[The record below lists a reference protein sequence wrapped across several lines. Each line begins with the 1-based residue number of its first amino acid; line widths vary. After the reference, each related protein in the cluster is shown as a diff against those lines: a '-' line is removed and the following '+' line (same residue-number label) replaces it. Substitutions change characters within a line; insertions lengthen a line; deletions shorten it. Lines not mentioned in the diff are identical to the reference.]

1 MRCQKDGCDGEIA
14 EDGYCDTCF
23 LKPRT
28 DRGRQPTTNRPAS
41 QPAAQPAGA
50 STTPTGP
57 TTGPATGPATGP
69 TSPSGF
75 SARTG
80 SVGTGRSSSRTRRG
94 NLGAGMVDVPP
105 VPYRDPASLLLPAE
119 KRELPESRRFCG
131 NPKCGLPVGQ
141 AKGDRPGLTEG
152 TCPKCGHAYS
162 FKPKLVAG
170 DLVGEQYEVVGCL
183 ARGGVGWIYLAQ
195 DRALDGKPRVLKGL
209 LDSGDASAMAAA
221 IAERRFLIEVE
232 HPNIVDIVNFKQHG
246 ESSYIVM
253 EYVGGQSLK
262 DLRQSGLEGQWPSG
276 PIPLQVAI
284 AYILDILP
292 AFTYLHERGLLFC
305 DFKPDNV
312 MTYEKQV
319 KLIDLGAVCR
329 MDDQT
334 SDLWGTT
341 GYQAPEVPVS
351 GPSVSSDLYTVAR
364 SLAWLSFEF
373 HGYQDPRRHATSLPL
388 PAEVAIFQ
396 KYPAFYWFLAR
407 ATDLDPAARFSSAD
421 EMADELT
428 GVLRQVRAID
438 GETPDPAPSQ
448 LFTPEVLL
456 DAERP
461 DWRNL
466 PLPNVDPLDPGATLL
481 ASLATLALSQ
491 PDQVMATLETAE
503 ESPEVIFRRVRAHL
517 EAGDLDHAADLLA
530 RADATDWRTLWWRGI
545 ERLAAGDP
553 AAASAPFTAVFQR
566 LPGEL
571 APQLAWAVAAESAGD
586 SDEAAAATY
595 DLVTRVD
602 PGYAGA
608 AFGLSR
614 TRRRAGDR
622 EGAAEALTRIP
633 SNSIWSTPGEVLRCQ
648 VLFDPQRGQPP
659 GRDDLVAASG
669 VFGQLRADASVRASV
684 RRQLLEAALQL
695 LAREP
700 DAADPAVEV
709 AGAPLE
715 ARELRTAL
723 EQTYRSMAKLAPT
736 APERVALIDRA
747 NEARPRTLV

>member
-1 MRCQKDGCDGEIA
+1 MRCQLNGCDGEIA
-14 EDGYCDTCF
+14 EDGYCGTCS
-23 LKPRT
+23 LKPRVE
-28 DRGRQPTTNRPAS
+28 RGSRPTNQPAS
-41 QPAAQPAGA
+41 QPPGE
-50 STTPTGP
+50 PVTGP
-57 TTGPATGPATGP
+57 TTGPATGP

-75 SARTG
+75 TARTG

-105 VPYRDPASLLLPAE
+105 VPYRDPASLVLPPE
-119 KRELPESRRFCG
+119 KCQVPESRRFGVCG
-131 NPKCGLPVGQ
+131 HPVGR
-141 AKGDRPGLTEG
+141 AKGSHPGRTEG
-152 TCPKCGHAYS
+152 LCPTCQAPYS
-162 FKPKLVAG
+162 FTPKLVAG

-183 ARGGVGWIYLAQ
+183 AHGGVGWIYLAQ

-209 LDSGDASAMAAA
+209 LDSRDASAMAAA
-221 IAERRFLIEVE
+221 IAERGFLIEVE
-232 HPNIVDIVNFKQHG
+232 HPNIVDIVNFKEHG

-262 DLRQSGLEGQWPSG
+262 DLRRDGLEGQWPSG
-276 PIPLQVAI
+276 PIPLQIAI

-312 MTYEKQV
+312 ITYEKQV

-334 SDLWGTT
+334 SELWGTT

-364 SLAWLSFEF
+364 SLAVLSFDF

-388 PAEVAIFQ
+388 PAEVPIFQ
-396 KYPAFYWFLAR
+396 NYPAFYWFLAR
-407 ATDLDPAARFSSAD
+407 ATDRDPAARFSSAD

-438 GETPDPAPSQ
+438 GEPPEPAPSQ

-461 DWRNL
+461 AWRNL

-481 ASLATLALSQ
+481 ASLATLAPAQ
-491 PDQVMATLETAE
+491 ADQVMATLEAAP
-503 ESPEVIFRRVRAHL
+503 ESPEVIFRMVRSRL
-517 EAGDLDHAADLLA
+517 EDSDLDQAADLLA
-530 RADATDWRTLWWRGI
+530 RADPTDWRTLWWRGV
-545 ERLAAGDP
+545 ERMAAGDP
-553 AAASAPFTAVFQR
+553 AGASAPFTAVFQR

-586 SDEAAAATY
+586 SDGAAAAAY

-602 PGYAGA
+602 PGYASA
-608 AFGLSR
+608 AFGLAR
-614 TRRRAGDR
+614 TRRRSGDR
-622 EGAAEALTRIP
+622 AGAAEALTRIP
-633 SNSIWSTPGEVLRCQ
+633 STSIWSTPAQVLRCQ
-648 VLFDPQRGQPP
+648 VLFDPQGGQPP
-659 GRDDLVAASG
+659 GRDDLEAASA
-669 VFGQLRADASVRASV
+669 VFGQLRADASVRTSV

-700 DAADPAVEV
+700 DQADPSVDL
-709 AGAPLE
+709 AGAPLQTH
-715 ARELRTAL
+715 ELRTAL
-723 EQTYRSMAKLAPT
+723 EGTYRSMAKLAPT
-736 APERVALIDRA
+736 DPERVALIDQANQARA
-747 NEARPRTLV
+747 RTLV